1 MRFGEGVRSGATLAF
16 GNFRVAVDFVG
27 EFAKF
32 AIGREI
38 VGRCGGGR
46 IRRPWRLFAVA
57 RAFAALA
64 LNTKFLAA
72 LHFHG
77 DGCPWMGVLAR
88 VKIARRGRRSLQERS
103 YLNGGGA
110 ITRESLAG

>member
-1 MRFGEGVRSGATLAF
+1 MRFGEGPAKVSRSGATLAF

-32 AIGREI
+32 VIGREI

-46 IRRPWRLFAVA
+46 IKRPWRSFAAA
-57 RAFAALA
+57 RAFAARA

-77 DGCPWMGVLAR
+77 DRCPC
-88 VKIARRGRRSLQERS
+88 KSEIARRGRRSLQERS

-110 ITRESLAG
+110 ITRESSAG

>member
-1 MRFGEGVRSGATLAF
+1 MRFGEGPAKGVRSGATLAF

-32 AIGREI
+32 VIGREI
-38 VGRCGGGR
+38 VGRCGCGR
-46 IRRPWRLFAVA
+46 IGRAWRLFAVA
-57 RAFAALA
+57 GAFASLA

-77 DGCPWMGVLAR
+77 DRSPCKSENRPPRTAVVAR
-88 VKIARRGRRSLQERS
+88 
-103 YLNGGGA
+103 
-110 ITRESLAG
+110 